1 MSSYYSI
8 QEVLLKLGLIYIGF
22 RGPCETND
30 IIRIMSN
37 KNILLYDYYL
47 SHDGY
52 DVDGPESDLYDI
64 FMITVENNKYVY
76 YEFHFENWYSSI
88 KEEIELVESFELN
101 NKSILRLKKQHNIEH
116 STNDFFSKISK
127 LVTV

>member
-1 MSSYYSI
+1 MSTYYSI
-8 QEVLLKLGLIYIGF
+8 QEVLLKLGFIYVGF

-47 SHDGY
+47 THDGY
-52 DVDGPESDLYDI
+52 DVDGPQSDLYDI
-64 FMITVENNKYVY
+64 FMITVENDKYIY

-88 KEEIELVESFELN
+88 KEEIELVKSFELN
-101 NKSILRLKKQHNIEH
+101 NKSILRLKDEYHIKY
-116 STNDFFSKISK
+116 SNDDFLSKISK
-127 LVTV
+127 LV

>member
-1 MSSYYSI
+1 MSIYYSI
-8 QEVLLKLGLIYIGF
+8 QEVLLKLGLIYVGF

-52 DVDGPESDLYDI
+52 DVDGPQSDLYDI
-64 FMITVENNKYVY
+64 FMITVENDKYIY

-88 KEEIELVESFELN
+88 KEEIELVKSFELN
-101 NKSILRLKKQHNIEH
+101 NKSILRLKDKYHIKYSN
-116 STNDFFSKISK
+116 NDFFSKISK
-127 LVTV
+127 LV

>member
-1 MSSYYSI
+1 MSIYYSI
-8 QEVLLKLGLIYIGF
+8 QEVLLKLGLIYVGF

-52 DVDGPESDLYDI
+52 DVDGPQSDLYDI
-64 FMITVENNKYVY
+64 FMITVENDKYIY

-88 KEEIELVESFELN
+88 KEEIELVKSFELN
-101 NKSILRLKKQHNIEH
+101 NKSILRLKDEYHIKY
-116 STNDFFSKISK
+116 SNDDFLSKISK
-127 LVTV
+127 LV

>member
-1 MSSYYSI
+1 MSTYYSI
-8 QEVLLKLGLIYIGF
+8 QDVLQNLGFIYTEY
-22 RGPCETND
+22 RNPCETND

-37 KNILLYDYYL
+37 KNILIYDYCL

-64 FMITVENNKYVY
+64 FMITVENDKYIY

-88 KEEIELVESFELN
+88 KEEIELVKSFELN
-101 NKSILRLKKQHNIEH
+101 NKNILRLKDEYHIKY
-116 STNDFFSKISK
+116 SNDDFLSKISK
-127 LVTV
+127 LV

>member
-1 MSSYYSI
+1 MSIYYSI
-8 QEVLLKLGLIYIGF
+8 QEVLLKLGLIYVGF

-47 SHDGY
+47 THDGY
-52 DVDGPESDLYDI
+52 DVDGPQSDLYDI
-64 FMITVENNKYVY
+64 FMITVENDKYIY

-88 KEEIELVESFELN
+88 KEEIELVKSFELN
-101 NKSILRLKKQHNIEH
+101 NKSILRLKDEYHIKY
-116 STNDFFSKISK
+116 SNDDFLSKISK
-127 LVTV
+127 LV